1 MDRFDDPMDRT
12 APRPSLGTWE
22 WHNLHDWL
30 KGYSLRQKL
39 QKNGL
44 YTTETATIFSHQ
56 NVTYTN
62 SAPRYTGQ
70 APKLPVMMD
79 IQNRICKR
87 KKH

>member
-1 MDRFDDPMDRT
+1 MGKRSVLQDNCRVQPIFM
-12 APRPSLGTWE
+12 SKGTWE
-22 WHNLHDWL
+22 WHNLQYPYV
-30 KGYSLRQKL
+30 KRP
-39 QKNGL
+39 KNGL

-79 IQNRICKR
+79 IQNRI
-87 KKH
+87 